1 MSLSTTSTDNSE
13 VIRMLLDSG
22 GAKQLSRLQLHP
34 TEESP
39 LLMIEKNYAHDKRFH
54 PSIKNHLH
62 SPTSV
67 YRSPVSNT
75 IGVTHSYGR
84 KGKGGDGHVGMNF
97 GRGTRIKD
105 DARKQQSLVS
115 SLKYFSDF
123 DKLRLRREVTIEL
136 GIASTGPK

>member
-1 MSLSTTSTDNSE
+1 MTF
-13 VIRMLLDSG
+13 
-22 GAKQLSRLQLHP
+22 Q
-34 TEESP
+34 
-39 LLMIEKNYAHDKRFH
+39 
-54 PSIKNHLH
+54 SIKSKPVYTLH
-62 SPTSV
+62 T
-67 YRSPVSNT
+67 RRTTNT